1 MTNNQSDFAHVDDLA
16 QQLRK
21 RDPWWVQWLGS
32 WQRSPASKPEFPKD
46 LGDSSDQTPDG
57 SPSKGS
63 TMADQSRDTTSQ
75 SNAQVEHART
85 QTAEDEP
92 PERKEDNGDDPRDT
106 PPPRTFGEEVDDSRV
121 CGPDGSNW
129 FIRELALWMA
139 FAWGLNGLALT
150 WGRAAYRRRP
160 WSEVLIPQ
168 RVYTK
173 SYQYAVL
180 AIVAR
185 QLTYAPTTTFI
196 SAAGLCPRNCNNTL
210 TLCQGCIDRSELG
223 NLLYG
228 VIARYLQMTWL
239 QTWLG
244 GVAGNRGRRTV
255 SDAAAIELG
264 YDFIN
269 LGNNNSNTLCL
280 FLNANAINWAKMQQ
294 DGHGCPPCNQ
304 SVIPVNA
311 PHVTL
316 PRLNT
321 LAANTVITIALPPRV
336 TGQP

>member
-1 MTNNQSDFAHVDDLA
+1 MKNNENEFAVVDDLA
-16 QQLRK
+16 EKLRK
-21 RDPWWVQWLGS
+21 RDPWWVQWLSS
-32 WQRSPASKPEFPKD
+32 WRRSTVLKPELPDD
-46 LGDSSDQTPDG
+46 LGDSSEQTPDG
-57 SPSKGS
+57 NPSNGTTAIDKGQGS
-63 TMADQSRDTTSQ
+63 ASSE
-75 SNAQVEHART
+75 SSEQV
-85 QTAEDEP
+85 
-92 PERKEDNGDDPRDT
+92 GDDEST
-106 PPPRTFGEEVDDSRV
+106 TTEEEKSRV
-121 CGPDGSNW
+121 CGPDGTNW
-129 FIRELALWMA
+129 FIRELALWMS
-139 FAWGLNGLALT
+139 FAWGLNNLALA

-160 WSEVLIPQ
+160 WREVLIPQ

-185 QLTYAPTTTFI
+185 QLTYAPTTTFV

-244 GVAGNRGRRTV
+244 GIAGNRGRRTA
-255 SDAAAIELG
+255 SDSAAIELG
-264 YDFIN
+264 YDFIDQ
-269 LGNNNSNTLCL
+269 GNINSNTLCA
-280 FLNANAINWAKMQQ
+280 FLNTNAANWAKMQQ
-294 DGHGCPPCNQ
+294 DGHGCTPCNQ

-316 PRLNT
+316 PGLNT
-321 LAANTVITIALPPRV
+321 LTANTPINITLPPRV
-336 TGQP
+336 LGQP